1 MPQLNEITKERLTK
15 DLIVQRTDQRH
26 SHETVKMKEKIV
38 THASH
43 AKLQY
48 YRHNYCLVTMT
59 GVLGCRWHRYQ
70 QSTRDNRKVSWLS
83 DLSSCAAVHGDAGN
97 HVPRHLLS
105 FAFFS
110 IFAAFAL

>member
-1 MPQLNEITKERLTK
+1 
-15 DLIVQRTDQRH
+15 
-26 SHETVKMKEKIV
+26 MKEKIV

-70 QSTRDNRKVSWLS
+70 QSTRDNRKVTLLS
-83 DLSSCAAVHGDAGN
+83 TESIIVITTHQLFIPSHFVPILVTLQLHAAVL
-97 HVPRHLLS
+97 V
-105 FAFFS
+105 
-110 IFAAFAL
+110 IVK